1 MQAIEPYYLSSKKH
15 CNINTY
21 QVVSMKGLLFFL
33 LVFAFVGN
41 TFASEVGRYEQGW
54 FWGERYQ
61 EEKTEASTDEE
72 PLLEDLLSEKQSE
85 EKDCTNPLEWDV
97 SCGFV
102 HPKRDYDF
110 SQVQFKELTKQL
122 AMYPEDVSRV
132 LQYQKFVHWAVDQ
145 AVTAAKSAEWN
156 IIQNQDMNPFIEN
169 PIGSFG
175 MRAAARALTD
185 HNKTVVQD
193 IAEQGG
199 FLVMFTRNDCVYCHK
214 MYPTNWLMAKELGL
228 DLYNAPLDGVCL
240 EGFDKDFCYAGDDV
254 EFAAQY
260 LDVFMVPDLF
270 LYLPKDDV
278 WIRVSSGVEAQE
290 TIKRRVVTFF
300 GAAKNAAQKGL
311 KNAASENRPAVN
323 FESKDI
329 FERAKEGVGVAAGVV
344 KQSEAKNAD
353 K

>member
-1 MQAIEPYYLSSKKH
+1 MCVCLQDFAHQAK
-15 CNINTY
+15 NTVLLIY
-21 QVVSMKGLLFFL
+21 KVDSMKRLLFFL
-33 LVFAFVGN
+33 LAFIFVGN
-41 TFASEVGRYEQGW
+41 AFAAEARSYEQGW

-61 EEKTEASTDEE
+61 EEKEKKEPEKELAEE
-72 PLLEDLLSEKQSE
+72 DKLAENQPE

-254 EFAAQY
+254 ELAAQY

-270 LYLPKDDV
+270 LHLPKDDV

-290 TIKRRVVTFF
+290 TIKRRLVTFF